1 MQTVINKI
9 FPEWS
14 NFSEANKNFLHTED
28 QFVKSLE
35 LIKSFEGN
43 NQNVYQIRTLSFLNQ
58 KVHEISS
65 TIDDGNQAISCVNL
79 DLKNLES
86 VFNNFQTKKID
97 KIRFDNSY
105 KRSIKRADE
114 IHDMIE
120 KNETILSSLQEN
132 EDHPEPGSKQEKF
145 DQEFNEYQKTF
156 ALGIGNIVSELSA
169 TKLRTATSIAEIGE
183 NFADKKSPI
192 EIYHRDT
199 IEELDQE
206 MKLLKKVI
214 RENNRNLDNEGEV
227 DICDDDGFTII
238 QDPKKV
244 NMSDCE
250 EEEIK

>member
-14 NFSEANKNFLHTED
+14 NFSEANKNFLQTED

-35 LIKSFEGN
+35 LIQSFEGN
-43 NQNVYQIRTLSFLNQ
+43 NQNMYQIRTLSFLNQ

-65 TIDDGNQAISCVNL
+65 ILDDGNQAISCVNL

-86 VFNNFQTKKID
+86 VFNKFQTKKLD
-97 KIRFDNSY
+97 KKRYDNAY
-105 KRSIKRADE
+105 KRCIKTSDE
-114 IHDMIE
+114 IRDMIE
-120 KNETILSSLQEN
+120 KQQTNISNLLEN
-132 EDHPEPGSKQEKF
+132 EEQPEPGSKQEKF
-145 DQEFNEYQKTF
+145 DQEYNEYQKSF
-156 ALGIGNIVSELSA
+156 VLGLSNIMSEISA
-169 TKLRTATSIAEIGE
+169 SKLRTSTNITEIGE

-199 IEELDQE
+199 IEELHQE
-206 MKLLKKVI
+206 IKSLEKVI
-214 RENNRNLDNEGEV
+214 RENDKSLNNEGEV

-244 NMSDCE
+244 NMSNIE
-250 EEEIK
+250 EEEQ